1 MELTNEFIVGI
12 PPEQAWEVLTD
23 IERIAPCLPGARLTE
38 VVGDEF
44 HGVVKV
50 KVGPISTEY
59 RGMATFIEQDAGA
72 RRAVLRAEG
81 REARGQGTARA
92 TVTATLAPA
101 GEATTVRVV
110 TDLAVSGRVA
120 QFGRGVLADVSSR
133 LLAQFAEALEAT
145 VSADG
150 ADDGDRPIPG
160 ASVDP
165 TTAGGGPDT
174 DASVQDTGDTPPE
187 RRSAPAPAPPPAPA
201 PSVDLLAT
209 VGPAIA
215 KRLLPLLAAAGV
227 LWVAWRR
234 RRR

>member
-1 MELTNEFIVGI
+1 MELTNEFTVGI
-12 PPEQAWEVLTD
+12 PPEQAWDVLTD
-23 IERIAPCLPGARLTE
+23 VERIAPCLPGARLTE

-59 RGMATFIEQDAGA
+59 RGVATFVEQDAGA

-145 VSADG
+145 VSAGG
-150 ADDGDRPIPG
+150 ADDGDRPPPAGTADPAPPAGTGPDGG
-160 ASVDP
+160 ASVEADG
-165 TTAGGGPDT
+165 A
-174 DASVQDTGDTPPE
+174 TPPD
-187 RRSAPAPAPPPAPA
+187 RRSAPPPPPAPEA
-201 PSVDLLAT
+201 SVDLLAT
-209 VGPAIA
+209 VGPALA
-215 KRLLPLLAAAGV
+215 KRLLPLLAGVGV

>member
-1 MELTNEFIVGI
+1 MELTNEFTVGI

-23 IERIAPCLPGARLTE
+23 VERIAPCLPGARLNE
-38 VVGDEF
+38 VIGDEY

-59 RGMATFIEQDAGA
+59 RGVATFVEQDVEA

-92 TVTATLAPA
+92 TVTATLEPA
-101 GEATTVRVV
+101 GDATTVRVV

-133 LLAQFAEALEAT
+133 LLAQFAESLEAT
-145 VSADG
+145 VSAGSEEAGDLVPAGSGDPAAPSGSAPSGGASAAG
-150 ADDGDRPIPG
+150 ADAAAPVDRPP
-160 ASVDP
+160 
-165 TTAGGGPDT
+165 
-174 DASVQDTGDTPPE
+174 TPPSPE
-187 RRSAPAPAPPPAPA
+187 A
-201 PSVDLLAT
+201 SVDLLAT
-209 VGPAIA
+209 VGPAVA
-215 KRLLPLLAAAGV
+215 KRLLPLLAAVGV
-227 LWVAWRR
+227 LWIVWRR